1 MMKIMIQKIADG
13 FDTQRGAVFGIETHT
28 NDDTGS
34 VMKISISKDEEI
46 KALNK
51 TTVHNI
57 AEERSVGSLNNQL
70 KMRGKRNMDGEG
82 FKKNDS

>member
-13 FDTQRGAVFGIETHT
+13 FDTQRGAVFRIETHA

-46 KALNK
+46 K
-51 TTVHNI
+51 TTVHNL
-57 AEERSVGSLNNQL
+57 AEERNVYRQSEQL
-70 KMRGKRNMDGEG
+70 V
-82 FKKNDS
+82 KNERQKEYGWRVFQEK

>member
-13 FDTQRGAVFGIETHT
+13 FDTQRGAVFRIETHA

-51 TTVHNI
+51 TTVHNL